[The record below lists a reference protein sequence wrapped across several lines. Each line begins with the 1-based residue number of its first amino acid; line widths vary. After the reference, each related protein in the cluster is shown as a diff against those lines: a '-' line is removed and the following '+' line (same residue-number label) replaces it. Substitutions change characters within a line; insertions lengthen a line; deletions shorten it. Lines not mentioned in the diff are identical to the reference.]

1 MLLWLI
7 LIKLIEPSH
16 ICYNYALVFF
26 MVISAYLT
34 EAKFISL

>member
-7 LIKLIEPSH
+7 LIKLIETSR
-16 ICYNYALVFF
+16 NYALVFF
-26 MVISAYLT
+26 VVISEYLT